1 MSNNRLVDQLVSE
14 LQPVRRRRASRDAV
28 VLAFICLVELVLF
41 LSLGAMRPDAAA
53 AMELP
58 SFWWKLGSL
67 GVIAL
72 VGATVAIMSFDPVR
86 SPRAGLRWLLAI
98 LAVSLVAGWLIDAS
112 RAGWPTL
119 AARVDWKDGLL
130 CSGKT
135 VILSIP
141 AVIGLGLLMRR
152 GAATDAAGTA
162 LPAGIA
168 AAAWGAFVFVFACPY
183 DDPLY
188 IALWYGVGCGLVT
201 ALARVLLPPL
211 TRW

>member
-1 MSNNRLVDQLVSE
+1 MLCAIE
-14 LQPVRRRRASRDAV
+14 LG
-28 VLAFICLVELVLF
+28 LF
-41 LSLGAMRPDAAA
+41 LGLGMMRPDMPI

-72 VGATVAIMSFDPVR
+72 VGASVAIVSFNPVET
-86 SPRAGLRWLLAI
+86 PRHGLRWLVAIIAFCLAT
-98 LAVSLVAGWLIDAS
+98 GWAIDAS
-112 RAGWPTL
+112 
-119 AARVDWKDGLL
+119 VDGLPAL
-130 CSGKT
+130 VIRLNWRGGLVCVYEM

-141 AVIGLGLLMRR
+141 AVIALGLLIRR
-152 GAATDAAGTA
+152 GAPTDMGGTSLA
-162 LPAGIA
+162 AGIA

-188 IALWYGVGCGLVT
+188 IAVWYAVGCGLV
-201 ALARVLLPPL
+201 AAIARLVLPRF